1 MTRHTHLNP
10 APFYLEGGP
19 TGILLI
25 HGFTGS
31 PPEMRWI
38 GEYLNRNGL
47 TVAAPLL
54 PGHGTTVEDMN
65 RCRWRDWTGCVETA
79 LADLRSRC
87 DRVFVAGLSMGALLT
102 LYLAARHPDLPGV
115 VLYSPATRVA
125 DWRIL
130 LTPLA
135 RFFVHTLPK
144 SEESDLT
151 DPEAEQRL
159 WSYEEYPVPAAAE
172 LLQLSLWVR
181 RHLRQVTCPL
191 LLVYST
197 RDLSIHPQS
206 GPFTYEHVASSD
218 KEMLVLRNSGHA
230 LTVDSEWEMVAERTL
245 RFITRLGT

>member
-65 RCRWRDWTGCVETA
+65 RCRWRDWTGCVEGA
-79 LADLRSRC
+79 LADLRGRC
-87 DRVFVAGLSMGALLT
+87 DRVFVGGLSMGALLT

-135 RFFVHTLPK
+135 RFFVRTLPK

-151 DPEAEQRL
+151 DPEAERRL

-218 KEMLVLRNSGHA
+218 KEMLVLHNSGHA